1 MARMYPLSAAT
12 DVGPAGRDSI
22 CSGATSSRGGHVS
35 IWTRGLAHM
44 GGGAR
49 SPVSGLCWLGPGGGG
64 PLSVAGVG
72 VGPGRPGP
80 GLCASVSL
88 YIHIAETSAA
98 ALTGVAVG
106 RGA

>member
-1 MARMYPLSAAT
+1 MERDQASARHRLRAAT
-12 DVGPAGRDSI
+12 DFGW
-22 CSGATSSRGGHVS
+22 TSSQEH
-35 IWTRGLAHM
+35 LAPSV
-44 GGGAR
+44 R